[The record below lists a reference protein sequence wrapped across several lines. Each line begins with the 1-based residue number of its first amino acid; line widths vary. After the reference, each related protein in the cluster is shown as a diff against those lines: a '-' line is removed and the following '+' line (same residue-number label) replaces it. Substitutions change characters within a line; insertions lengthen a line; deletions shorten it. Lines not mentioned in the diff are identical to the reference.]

1 MRGLDL
7 FFAARP
13 LLHLPVWSIYL
24 VTLHYH
30 HRLSGD
36 TFGWTDLVMLAAM
49 SLSAAGAYFLNQVY
63 DADSDRFNAKVG
75 FLQKNL
81 LSEQTLMV
89 GYLAVSLASLG
100 LALAVSRVAFG
111 ILLQSFILGYAYSA
125 PPLRL
130 KDRTVPGLL
139 ANAYGIGFLASLAV
153 MPDLTMNNLGLLGWD
168 APYFFACAVGGTYLL
183 TTIPDADGDRLTN
196 KRTAAVRFGRTITIL
211 LAAAFFFGAAWFAL
225 TSRFLPL
232 LIIAL
237 VAVCLC
243 AIALAVNSQR
253 AVLLAAKVPIALLAL
268 LAAVYFW
275 IFGLFMIALL
285 LGTRLYYRRRFGV
298 RYPELT

>member
-30 HRLSGD
+30 HKLSGD
-36 TFGWTDLVMLAAM
+36 SFGWTDLGMLAAM
-49 SLSAAGAYFLNQVY
+49 SLSAAGAYYLNQVH
-63 DADSDRFNAKVG
+63 DADSDRFNAKLG

-81 LSEQTLMV
+81 LSERNLMFSFV
-89 GYLAVSLASLG
+89 AASLASLA
-100 LALAVSRVAFG
+100 LALCISKVAFG
-111 ILLQSFILGYAYSA
+111 ILLQSFLLGYAYSA

-130 KDRTVPGLL
+130 KDRAIPGLL

-196 KRTAAVRFGRTITIL
+196 KRTAAVRFGRTITIV
-211 LAAAFFFGAAWFAL
+211 LAVAFFGGAAWFAFA
-225 TSRFLPL
+225 SRFLPL
-232 LIIAL
+232 LVIAL

-243 AIALAVNSQR
+243 TTALTVNSQR
-253 AVLLAAKVPIALLAL
+253 SILFAAKAPIALLAL

-275 IFGLFMIALL
+275 GFGLFMIALL
-285 LGTRLYYRRRFGV
+285 LGTRLYYHRRFGV
-298 RYPELT
+298 RYPELA